1 MEREIL
7 FTGIGGQGVQLAA
20 QVLAEAAVRE
30 ARHVMVLGTYGGT
43 MRGGNTDVSLVV
55 GDAPIVSPPVVSRAW
70 SAVLMHH
77 AFWQPLHR
85 KLGKGSVVL
94 VNSSLF
100 EGDLDREAL
109 RVFDIEATRIANE
122 AGSALAASL
131 ALVAGY
137 AAVTSLVGL
146 ESLVSAMH
154 DALPPYRRQHAETNE
169 KALRAGFAAAPAG
182 AAPAWESEGR
192 AA

>member
-7 FTGIGGQGVQLAA
+7 FTGVGGQGVQLAA
-20 QVLAEAAVRE
+20 QVLAQAAVRE
-30 ARHVMVLGTYGGT
+30 QRHVMVLGTYGGT

-55 GDAPIVSPPVVSRAW
+55 GDAPIVSPPVVSHAW

-77 AFWQPLHR
+77 TFWQPLRR
-85 KLGKGSVVL
+85 KLSPGSVIV
-94 VNSSLF
+94 VNTSLF
-100 EGDLDREAL
+100 EDELDRDAM
-109 RVFDIEATRIANE
+109 RVFEVEATRIASE
-122 AGSALAASL
+122 AGSVLAASL
-131 ALVAGY
+131 ALVGAY
-137 AAVTSLVGL
+137 AAVTSLVAVD
-146 ESLVSAMH
+146 SLVAAMRE
-154 DALPPYRRQHAETNE
+154 ALPPYRRQHAETNE

>member
-7 FTGIGGQGVQLAA
+7 FTGVGGQGVQLAA
-20 QVLAEAAVRE
+20 QVLAQAAVRE
-30 ARHVMVLGTYGGT
+30 GRDVMLLGTYGGT

-77 AFWQPLHR
+77 AFWQPLRR
-85 KLGKGSVVL
+85 KLRDGSVVL
-94 VNSSLF
+94 VNASLF
-100 EGDLDREAL
+100 EGQLDRQAL
-109 RVFDIEATRIANE
+109 RVFDVDATRIATE
-122 AGSALAASL
+122 AGNALAASL
-131 ALVAGY
+131 ALIGAY
-137 AAVTSLVGL
+137 AAVTALVGVDT
-146 ESLVSAMH
+146 LVATMI
-154 DALPPYRRQHAETNE
+154 DTLPPYRRQHAETNE

-182 AAPAWESEGR
+182 AAPAWTGEGR

>member
-7 FTGIGGQGVQLAA
+7 FTGVGGQGVQLAA

-30 ARHVMVLGTYGGT
+30 ERHVMVLGTYGGT

-77 AFWQPLHR
+77 AFWLPLSR
-85 KLGKGSVVL
+85 KLGAGSVVL
-94 VNSSLF
+94 VNASLF
-100 EGDLDREAL
+100 EGELDRESQ

-131 ALVAGY
+131 ALVGAY
-137 AAVTSLVGL
+137 AAVTSLVGVD
-146 ESLVSAMH
+146 SLVAAMI

>member
-7 FTGIGGQGVQLAA
+7 FTGVGGQGVQLAA
-20 QVLAEAAVRE
+20 HVLAQAAIRE
-30 ARHVMVLGTYGGT
+30 DRHVMLLGTYGGT

-55 GDAPIVSPPVVSRAW
+55 GDAPIASPPVVSRAW

-77 AFWQPLHR
+77 AFWGPLRR
-85 KLGKGSVVL
+85 KLADDSVLV

-100 EGDLDREAL
+100 EGELDLERL
-109 RVFDIEATRIANE
+109 RVFEVEATRIATE
-122 AGSALAASL
+122 SGSALAASL
-131 ALVAGY
+131 ALIGAY
-137 AAVTSLVGL
+137 AAVTALVGVDSLVAAML
-146 ESLVSAMH
+146 E
-154 DALPPYRRQHAETNE
+154 ALPPYRRQHAETNE

-182 AAPAWESEGR
+182 AAPAWTSEGQ

>member
-1 MEREIL
+1 MEREVL
-7 FTGIGGQGVQLAA
+7 FTGVGGQGVQLAA

-30 ARHVMVLGTYGGT
+30 GRHVLRLGTYGGT

-77 AFWQPLHR
+77 AFWEPLRR
-85 KLGKGSVVL
+85 KLAEGSVIV
-94 VNSSLF
+94 VNGSLF
-100 EGDLDREAL
+100 EGELDRERL
-109 RVFDIEATRIANE
+109 RVFSVDATRIAQE
-122 AGSALAASL
+122 AGNALAASL
-131 ALVAGY
+131 ALVGAY
-137 AAVTSLVGL
+137 AAITGLVGA
-146 ESLVSAMH
+146 ESLVAAMV

-169 KALRAGFAAAPAG
+169 RALRAGFLAAPAG
-182 AAPAWESEGR
+182 AAPAWVDPGR